1 MFYLEVR
8 YNRAGEP
15 DRFDWADSREGPFDS
30 AAEAIRFAESECAL
44 PWRVVDEDFEDD
56 LIEYGSGNEDRPP
69 ADPPP
74 CPECKTRNCA
84 MESKSSRQEETSS

>member
-44 PWRVVDEDFEDD
+44 P
-56 LIEYGSGNEDRPP
+56 
-69 ADPPP
+69 
-74 CPECKTRNCA
+74 CA
-84 MESKSSRQEETSS
+84 WSMKILRMI